1 MGEAQHMSY
10 FKRAE
15 IVGGIGVLAVGILG
29 IIAALFLPVH
39 SESVTLYQ
47 NGQFLGH
54 RQENVWLIGEVGVPR
69 AASMLAT
76 LAILALI
83 VTIASLLH
91 ASHHMAVD
99 LAALWGIALLLIGT
113 VYVTST
119 WTSYLFLPTALLAA
133 ITLVLATMYHLLS
146 SRPPKKKEEPSPPP
160 EAGGDA

>member
-1 MGEAQHMSY
+1 MSY

-15 IVGGIGVLAVGILG
+15 IVSGIGVLAVGILG
-29 IIAALFLPVH
+29 IIAALLLPVH

-47 NGQFLGH
+47 NGQFIGH

-76 LAILALI
+76 LAILVLI

-91 ASHHMAVD
+91 ASHHLTID

-133 ITLVLATMYHLLS
+133 ITPVLATIYHLLS
-146 SRPPKKKEEPSPPP
+146 SRPPKKTEDLPPP
-160 EAGGDA
+160 PPGTGGDA

>member
-1 MGEAQHMSY
+1 
-10 FKRAE
+10 
-15 IVGGIGVLAVGILG
+15 
-29 IIAALFLPVH
+29 
-39 SESVTLYQ
+39 
-47 NGQFLGH
+47 
-54 RQENVWLIGEVGVPR
+54 
-69 AASMLAT
+69 
-76 LAILALI
+76 
-83 VTIASLLH
+83 
-91 ASHHMAVD
+91 MAVD